1 MKYSS
6 FFYCICILIFCNS
19 CSKKTDPADTEP
31 PVVTFSTPN
40 DYEVFIGA
48 QSINVS
54 GTVTD
59 NHYVDQIHIVV
70 TDMAGNNEYFHVHI
84 HPDVRAFTYNQSIAI
99 EPGKIYKISV
109 IGDDAAYNSSAPI
122 TKVIYCN

>member
-1 MKYSS
+1 MKYSTL
-6 FFYCICILIFCNS
+6 FYCICILLLCNS
-19 CSKKTDPADTEP
+19 CSKKTDPDDIEP
-31 PVVTFSTPN
+31 PVVSFNTPD

-59 NHYVDQIHIVV
+59 NHYIDQIHIVV
-70 TDMAGNNEYFHVHI
+70 TDMAGNIEYFHVHI
-84 HPDVRAFTYNQSIAI
+84 HPDVKTFTYNQPIAI

-109 IGDDAAYNSSAPI
+109 IGDDGAYNSSVPV